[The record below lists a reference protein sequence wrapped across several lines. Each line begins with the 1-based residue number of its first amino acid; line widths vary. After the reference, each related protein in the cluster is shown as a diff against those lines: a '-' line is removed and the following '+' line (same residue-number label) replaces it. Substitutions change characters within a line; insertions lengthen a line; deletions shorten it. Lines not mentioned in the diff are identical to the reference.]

1 MPSITCFC
9 WEISNHLPKK
19 NTYYSP
25 YYWSNWVL
33 PVLEEWEVSIKAKA
47 NSQVFRKSPRK
58 PSMRKCQHMCA
69 PFVYTYTC
77 THTHSQELV
86 EVSPFSSWVAVG
98 GLETKTGFYIS
109 DSLLFSVTGCP
120 LKHCLNLSLGHS
132 RPASSRTMHV
142 IFW

>member
-1 MPSITCFC
+1 MPAYVCPIC
-9 WEISNHLPKK
+9 
-19 NTYYSP
+19 
-25 YYWSNWVL
+25 VL
-33 PVLEEWEVSIKAKA
+33 HTPA
-47 NSQVFRKSPRK
+47 
-58 PSMRKCQHMCA
+58 H
-69 PFVYTYTC
+69 
-77 THTHSQELV
+77 THTQDLV

-142 IFW
+142 VFG